1 MRTIGILAWNS
12 WQENLRN
19 KFFLLALVF
28 AGIILYLSL
37 LLGLLASDQEVR
49 VLLDFGLSF
58 IELMGLA
65 GAVYGAA
72 TTILRE
78 METKTVYLVL
88 TRPVS
93 RWEYL
98 LGRFA
103 GLMLSVLA
111 AMALMA
117 LVHLAI
123 LFYKGW
129 SWTPSYAA
137 AFLGAYLKVL
147 VTASLAE
154 FLALFSTSVL
164 SGLTM
169 TLILWSLGHFVGE
182 IRFLIAHQA
191 RHSALIMPLN
201 LLSYVMPNL
210 SLFNLRDRL
219 DVTSLSAVET
229 PLGVWFGYAFVYC
242 GAWLSAA
249 FLRLRRREF

>member
-1 MRTIGILAWNS
+1 MRMIGVLAWNT

-28 AGIILYLSL
+28 GGIVLYLSL

-58 IELMGLA
+58 IELLGLA

-72 TTILRE
+72 TPILRE
-78 METKTVYLVL
+78 METKTVYLIL

-93 RWEYL
+93 RLEYL

-111 AMALMA
+111 AMVMMA
-117 LVHLAI
+117 VIHLGV
-123 LFYKGW
+123 LFMKGW
-129 SWTPSYAA
+129 AWTPAYGV
-137 AFLGAYLKVL
+137 AFLGAFLKVL
-147 VTASLAE
+147 VTAAIAE

-169 TLILWSLGHFVGE
+169 TLILWSLGHFIGE

-191 RHSALIMPLN
+191 RHSSLILPLN
-201 LLSYVMPNL
+201 ILSYIMPNL
-210 SLFNLRDRL
+210 KLFNLRDRM
-219 DVTSLSAVET
+219 DRTSLAALEA
-229 PLGVWFGYAFVYC
+229 PLAVWFGYALVYC
-242 GAWLSAA
+242 GAWLAA
-249 FLRLRRREF
+249 AYLRLRRREF